1 MYNLEENFMEIL
13 ITILIFYIYYIKI
26 LKIHLMENAIVQIV
40 QLNVLNIKIK
50 KKNHLKIRWFLITFP
65 LQHLFLLSLKNSL

>member
-1 MYNLEENFMEIL
+1 MEIL
-13 ITILIFYIYYIKI
+13 ITILIFSLVYIYYIKI

-50 KKNHLKIRWFLITFP
+50 KKTT
-65 LQHLFLLSLKNSL
+65 

>member
-1 MYNLEENFMEIL
+1 MEIL
-13 ITILIFYIYYIKI
+13 ITILIFSLVYIYYIKI

>member
-1 MYNLEENFMEIL
+1 MEIL
-13 ITILIFYIYYIKI
+13 ITILIFSLVYIYYIKI
-26 LKIHLMENAIVQIV
+26 LKIHLMKNAIVQIV

-65 LQHLFLLSLKNSL
+65 LQHLFLLNLKNSL